1 MLASVHLVD
10 GGAGSTVRALR
21 HTPKPAAVDGLRGAW
36 TLVAAPLCEAT
47 RPQLGRRAVIA
58 FWDDVEALDA
68 FGTHPEASPLMGGF
82 RARLEPV
89 RAVPI
94 AGQHW
99 PQVPAELPTGLIV
112 DDGGPAVVLT
122 IGRLRVGRAIPFFRA
137 SAKAERQVAG
147 SPGVLWATG
156 LANPAQR
163 IVATLSVWSDT
174 PQMRAY
180 VTGTS
185 GHTAA
190 MREQQA
196 RSFHHVG
203 SFIRFRPIA
212 ASGSLSGRNPL
223 PASVATTLDAGRTRR
238 PSP

>member
-1 MLASVHLVD
+1 MD
-10 GGAGSTVRALR
+10 
-21 HTPKPAAVDGLRGAW
+21 
-36 TLVAAPLCEAT
+36 
-47 RPQLGRRAVIA
+47 
-58 FWDDVEALDA
+58 
-68 FGTHPEASPLMGGF
+68 GF

-89 RAVPI
+89 RAVPV
-94 AGQHW
+94 AGRHF
-99 PQVPAELPTGLIV
+99 PHVPAELPSGLIV

-122 IGRLRVGRAIPFFRA
+122 IGKAPRRSRDPLLPRQREGRA
-137 SAKAERQVAG
+137 AG
-147 SPGVLWATG
+147 RRLARVLWATG
-156 LANPAQR
+156 LANPTQR

-174 PQMRAY
+174 PQMRDY

-190 MREQQA
+190 VREQQA

-223 PASVATTLDAGRTRR
+223 PSSVAATLDAGRTQR